1 MSSITVRKAL
11 HEDLPVL
18 KELLAQQSISLPE
31 NYYDDVVE
39 RFKSGAMDIVVA
51 ILEEDIC
58 GYGFVN
64 WQPKYSLYARLDI
77 PEIQNV
83 NVLPQHRGQGIGGAL
98 IEYAETLVRDDG
110 RDQVGVSVGLH
121 KDYGAAQRL
130 YVKRGYVPDGNGISY
145 DREAVKAGEIRPVDD
160 DLCLMMVK
168 DLV

>member
-1 MSSITVRKAL
+1 MSQNVTIRKAL

-18 KELLAQQSISLPE
+18 KELLAAQSISLPE
-31 NYYDDVVE
+31 NYYDEVIA
-39 RFKSGAMDIVVA
+39 RFKSGAMDIIVA
-51 ILEEDIC
+51 LSWDEMA

-83 NVLPQHRGQGIGGAL
+83 NVLAQQRGQGIGGAI
-98 IEYAETLVRDDG
+98 IECAESLVREDG

-130 YVKRGYVPDGNGISY
+130 YAKRGYVPDGFGVSY
-145 DREAVKAGEIRPVDD
+145 DREAVQAGEIRPVDD

-168 DLV
+168 DL